1 MSALAS
7 RARAERTDSRAS
19 RPSVVHDE
27 FGSVDVLS
35 DVLRTVRL
43 TGALF
48 FPMEVSSPWVDEV
61 PNATE
66 FASIVLPGA
75 QHVISYHI
83 VRQGRCW
90 ASLRGDSPVR
100 LEAGDV
106 LVIPHGDPY
115 MMASAPDLRSD
126 LSIDAVLEFFRHMA
140 TRSAPIVVT
149 EGGGGPERAQVVCG
163 FLGCD
168 VRPFNPVLEALPRVL
183 YIRRRTG
190 RAAADRLSQLVELA
204 LAESR
209 ERQSG
214 TRCVLLHLSEL
225 LFVEVVRH
233 YLDSLT
239 QEHTGWLAGLR
250 DPIAAR
256 ALALLHNRPAASWS
270 LERLARE
277 IGVSRSSLAERFSE
291 LIGQPPMRYLTR
303 WRIQLA
309 CRLLCDDAA
318 KVSSVALDVGYQ
330 SEAAFSRSFKALV
343 GTSPAIWRRRQRTL
357 PRSYAGQGIRRRRV
371 PRGSR

>member
-1 MSALAS
+1 M
-7 RARAERTDSRAS
+7 
-19 RPSVVHDE
+19 
-27 FGSVDVLS
+27 
-35 DVLRTVRL
+35 
-43 TGALF
+43 
-48 FPMEVSSPWVDEV
+48 
-61 PNATE
+61 
-66 FASIVLPGA
+66 
-75 QHVISYHI
+75 
-83 VRQGRCW
+83 
-90 ASLRGDSPVR
+90 
-100 LEAGDV
+100 
-106 LVIPHGDPY
+106 
-115 MMASAPDLRSD
+115 
-126 LSIDAVLEFFRHMA
+126 
-140 TRSAPIVVT
+140 
-149 EGGGGPERAQVVCG
+149 
-163 FLGCD
+163 
-168 VRPFNPVLEALPRVL
+168 LEALPRVL
-183 YIRRRTG
+183 YIRQRT
-190 RAAADRLSQLVELA
+190 RPTAADRLSQLIELA

-250 DPIAAR
+250 DPIAGR

-309 CRLLCDDAA
+309 CRLLCDDVA

-343 GTSPAIWRRRQRTL
+343 GTSPATWRRRQRTL
-357 PRSYAGQGIRRRRV
+357 PTSYAARRRV
-371 PRGSR
+371 DGESRAGADEVWPRTANSSGPGQNSTRSQRNRP